1 MQKTPTI
8 REEFASRMAGGSKV
22 AFARVAPMDLIGQVC
37 KKNGTKKN
45 RKHCSQDDIEE
56 FASCMAE
63 RSTIAFK
70 RVAPIEPLNDKPV
83 SSMAPRKIES
93 IAAMRGALIKLRR
106 EEFVGGIVHPCQC
119 ALAAMMDVP
128 TMPSHEELVVGMV

>member
-8 REEFASRMAGGSKV
+8 REEFASRMAGGSKI

-45 RKHCSQDDIEE
+45 RKRCSQDDIEE

-63 RSTIAFK
+63 RSTIAFT

-83 SSMAPRKIES
+83 SSMAPKKIES
-93 IAAMRGALIKLRR
+93 VAAMRGALIKLRR
-106 EEFVGGIVHPCQC
+106 EEFVGGIAHSCQC

-128 TMPSHEELVVGMV
+128 TMPLHVELIVGMV